1 MHFGKFEVKP
11 IEAPEKSLSEWTVP
25 DKLKAE
31 IPQTPEGR
39 LEDIKTKSINLHRKS
54 VQKDPCAC
62 HAMEAYGTEQLE
74 TQSGFPQKTL
84 FLAAETG
91 QILSINPGHK

>member
-39 LEDIKTKSINLHRKS
+39 LEDIKNKINQLAQEISAERS
-54 VQKDPCAC
+54 LRLPRNGGIWD
-62 HAMEAYGTEQLE
+62 EQLE

>member
-1 MHFGKFEVKP
+1 MANQVR
-11 IEAPEKSLSEWTVP
+11 IEYDPYQQ
-25 DKLKAE
+25 KA
-31 IPQTPEGR
+31 
-39 LEDIKTKSINLHRKS
+39 S
-54 VQKDPCAC
+54 
-62 HAMEAYGTEQLE
+62 YGTEQLE